1 MGSTAQETPR
11 RRDTTLTFISGGS
24 GGIGKSGNARA
35 LAALLGHHGH
45 HVVLVDG
52 NPGQQSQRRWH
63 ALDDMSML
71 ENAQWLGQLGKALIM
86 PRQLGQSYALLPGP
100 ADPLAPGMN
109 DLYGKA
115 LYMLKSIPA
124 TDPGHVDAIIVDT
137 DRIDQTLWEQS
148 GSFANHVIRPFMQAG
163 LASMIFRLGQ
173 TGSQA
178 GDGLRALAAV
188 NMPGQVCA
196 TVQAPATLAKPRSDS
211 EWKRILAPVARY
223 AGCDRWSPD
232 SLAEQQP
239 GTRLN
244 PQATDWLCRQAAFI
258 GFHVEPERR
267 KGLSWF
273 HHR

>member
-1 MGSTAQETPR
+1 MGSSQETPR
-11 RRDTTLTFISGGS
+11 RRDTTLTFVSGGS

-35 LAALLGHHGH
+35 LAALLGSHGH

-86 PRQLGQSYALLPGP
+86 PRQLGQPYALLPGP

-115 LYMLKSIPA
+115 LHMLKSIPV
-124 TDPGHVDAIIVDT
+124 TDPGHVDVIIVDT

-163 LASMIFRLGQ
+163 LANMIFRLGQ
-173 TGSQA
+173 TGSQT
-178 GDGLRALAAV
+178 GDGLRALAAI
-188 NMPGQVCA
+188 NMPSQVCA
-196 TVQAPATLAKPRSDS
+196 TIQAPATLTRPKTDA
-211 EWKRILAPVARY
+211 EWKRILDPVARY
-223 AGCDRWSPD
+223 AGTDQWSPA

-244 PQATDWLCRQAAFI
+244 PAATDWLCRQAAFCGI
-258 GFHVEPERR
+258 HITPEHKGRSWLFHRR
-267 KGLSWF
+267 
-273 HHR
+273 